1 VQVSREHV
9 IDILDRSGLTGERRE
24 RILAL
29 DYPADYEEVLDLFR
43 SMGVN
48 HDELI
53 SRMGGSP

>member
-1 VQVSREHV
+1 VQVSRAHV
-9 IDILDRSGLTGERRE
+9 LDIIRRSGLTAEQRE

-29 DYPADYEEVLDLFR
+29 EYPADYEHVVALFR

>member
-1 VQVSREHV
+1 MQVSREHV
-9 IDILDRSGLTGERRE
+9 IDILDRSGLTPEQRE
-24 RILAL
+24 RVLAL
-29 DYPADYEEVLDLFR
+29 RYPADYGQVLELFR

>member
-1 VQVSREHV
+1 VQVSRAHV
-9 IDILDRSGLTGERRE
+9 MDILDRSGLRGEQRE

-29 DYPADYEEVLDLFR
+29 DYPADLDHVLALFR

>member
-1 VQVSREHV
+1 VQVSRAHV
-9 IDILDRSGLTGERRE
+9 LDIVERSGLTAEQRE

-29 DYPADYEEVLDLFR
+29 EYPADFQHVLELFQ